1 MLNTLRAVNMLNGA
15 LVIAASILVF
25 LTGIV
30 DLNFTTATLAC
41 YIIAFGIVMLFVE
54 CNISNLQSCVRAQCG
69 FLFSFWGRAIFIT
82 LCVRPVGDLAANPLL
97 TSPRHCPRSCGTLC
111 IALDNWVGYL
121 FGSLTFVN
129 AMFNMYCICVHPAFT
144 SGRITASSDPY
155 TSYVGGEK
163 VMVQYLKEN
172 PDIARRAGASAVQFA
187 RDNPDVARQAAAG
200 AATASQPK
208 SGSSGDN
215 PWA

>member
-82 LCVRPVGDLAANPLL
+82 F
-97 TSPRHCPRSCGTLC
+97 CGTLC

-155 TSYVGGEK
+155 TSYVGGER

-208 SGSSGDN
+208 TIT
-215 PWA
+215 ALQA